1 MKIVNLTPHTVNVGD
16 QTFPASGQL
25 ARCEETWEQV
35 DIVKGITFLMNFKY
49 GETNLPEEQSDTY
62 LIVSLQVALAEPNRN
77 DLLIAVGQIR
87 NEAGQIIGAKGL
99 ARL

>member
-1 MKIVNLTPHTVNVGD
+1 MTPHTVNVGD
-16 QTFPASGQL
+16 QTFPVSGQL
-25 ARCEETWEQV
+25 ARCEETWENEQV
-35 DIVKGITFLMNFKY
+35 VEGVNFLNQFKY
-49 GETNLPEEQSDTY
+49 GKTNLPEQVRDTFI
-62 LIVSLQVALAEPNRN
+62 IVSLPVALAEPNRN